1 MATRPALDV
10 KLGRQILTWGTGDAV
25 FINDVFPKDYVS
37 FFSGRSDD
45 YLKAPSDAV
54 RIGFFSQAVNLDL
67 VVMAADDVD
76 RTADGT
82 RLRLGSP
89 ATGLAAAPDRHL
101 ASELPKGAEVAL
113 RAHRTVGAFELAG
126 YAYQGHWKITAGTDP
141 VSGRGIYPELS
152 VYGASLRGPVAG
164 GIFSAEV
171 GYYDSRQDSD
181 GANPA
186 VANSELRVLAGFERE
201 IAPDTTL
208 GVQYYA
214 ARMADYDAYVEA
226 AQPGAALQD
235 QTRDLVTARLTKRLL
250 NQNLTASALVF
261 YSPTQEDHYLRL
273 GLSYKPSDALT
284 LGATLGHFGG
294 ARDTPFGQL
303 GNAGSVGLSL
313 RYGF

>member
-1 MATRPALDV
+1 M

-76 RTADGT
+76 RTADGE

-89 ATGLAAAPDRHL
+89 ATGLAAAPDHHL
-101 ASELPKGAEVAL
+101 ARELPKGAEVAL

-214 ARMADYDAYVEA
+214 ARMADYDAYVES

-273 GLSYKPSDALT
+273 GLSINP
-284 LGATLGHFGG
+284 
-294 ARDTPFGQL
+294 RM
-303 GNAGSVGLSL
+303 
-313 RYGF
+313 R